1 MSIEFGKN
9 LKSLLFFDYMVIL
22 RIRGNNHIVFFLF
35 GLAAGIASLSLSIFL
50 KLTINGLFIP
60 EIASQGL
67 ISITSGEIESQ
78 AVLTLG
84 PLAKYST
91 FIGATV
97 VNIILY
103 GIIGIILGKLFM
115 KMKSPIYA
123 IKSVLSTFI
132 SYLILIVLTIIFL
145 VLSTTPGQSI
155 SIPVN
160 SFVLFLLPSA
170 VYGLI
175 FAFLFGNKNKKID
188 LVEIRSSSY
197 NKGVVNKSNEN
208 ANIDYNKRDM
218 IRALMISVVAIPLVY
233 FGFTRLI
240 SGSEQQG
247 QQQQSRALDASIQE
261 FVQSKSKPPGFENP
275 ILTPLVDA
283 EVTPTYLFYRI
294 DINSVI
300 PTVNADNWN
309 LTVKGLVDNPLQIN
323 YEEIKSMNSVEEF
336 ATLTCI
342 SNKIGGNLVSTA
354 LWKGVRLRDILSR
367 AVVQPTV
374 KYIVFRCSDGYDVGI
389 PLESGMMDGTVLA
402 YDMNN
407 SPLTN
412 GHGFPLRAI
421 VPGFYG
427 MMNPKWIT
435 EIELVDK
442 TYEGFWQRKGWT
454 NNDIK
459 NIYSSVVI
467 PGNQPINDRFPNL
480 VPNSGFLNG
489 KNIPIAGIAFAGDR
503 GISKVEVSVDGGAT
517 WKTAIV
523 KDPLSKYTWVLWT
536 SGFTAAD
543 KGDYKIIVRAT
554 DKTGQVQTSE
564 LEEPFPNGAGG
575 YNQVNISI

>member
-1 MSIEFGKN
+1 MS
-9 LKSLLFFDYMVIL
+9 FDYIVVL
-22 RIRGNNHIVFFLF
+22 GIRGNNYIVFFLF
-35 GLAAGIASLSLSIFL
+35 GLVAGVASLSLSIFL
-50 KLTINGLFIP
+50 KLTIDGLFIP

-91 FIGATV
+91 IIGAIV
-97 VNIILY
+97 VNVLLY
-103 GIIGIILGKLFM
+103 GIIGIIIGKLFM
-115 KMKSPIYA
+115 KMMSPKFA
-123 IKSVLSTFI
+123 IKSILSTFI
-132 SYLILIVLTIIFL
+132 SYIILIILTIVFL
-145 VLSTTPGQSI
+145 VLGTTPGQSI
-155 SIPVN
+155 SIPVK
-160 SFVLFLLPSA
+160 SFVLFLFPSV

-188 LVEIRSSSY
+188 LVETRSNVGS
-197 NKGVVNKSNEN
+197 VINKSNKT
-208 ANIDYNKRDM
+208 ADIDYSKRDM
-218 IRALMISVVAIPLVY
+218 IRALIISVIAIPLVY
-233 FGFTRLI
+233 FGFNRLI
-240 SGSEQQG
+240 SGSEQQ
-247 QQQQSRALDASIQE
+247 QQQPRALDQSIQQ
-261 FVQSKSKPPGFENP
+261 FLQSKSKPPGFENP

-283 EVTPTYLFYRI
+283 EVTPTFIFYRI
-294 DINSVI
+294 DINTVV
-300 PTVNADNWN
+300 PTINTNDWN
-309 LTVKGLVDNPLQIN
+309 LTIKGLVDNPVVIN
-323 YEEIKSMNSVEEF
+323 YAEFRGMNSVEEF

-354 LWKGVRLRDILSR
+354 LWKGVRLRDLLSK
-367 AVVQPTV
+367 AGVQSSV

-389 PLESGMMDGTVLA
+389 PLENGMMDSTILA

-407 SPLTN
+407 SPLTSE
-412 GHGFPLRAI
+412 HGYPVRAI

-454 NNDIK
+454 NDGIK

-480 VPNSGFLNG
+480 VPNSSFLNG

-503 GISKVEVSVDGGAT
+503 GISKVEVSVDGGTT

-523 KDPLSKYTWVLWT
+523 KDPLSQYTWVLWT

-543 KGDYKIIVRAT
+543 KGNYKIIVRAT

-564 LEEPFPNGAGG
+564 LEQPFPNGAGG
-575 YNQVNISI
+575 YNQIDISV

>member
-1 MSIEFGKN
+1 
-9 LKSLLFFDYMVIL
+9 MVVL
-22 RIRGNNHIVFFLF
+22 RIRGNNYVVFFIF

-84 PLAKYST
+84 SLAKYST

-97 VNIILY
+97 INIILY

-115 KMKSPIYA
+115 KMKSPVYA

-145 VLSTTPGQSI
+145 VLSTIPGQSI

-175 FAFLFGNKNKKID
+175 FAFLFGSKNKKMD
-188 LVEIRSSSY
+188 LVETRASSY
-197 NKGVVNKSNEN
+197 NDGVINKSNEN

-218 IRALMISVVAIPLVY
+218 IRALIISVIAIPLVY

-240 SGSEQQG
+240 SGSA
-247 QQQQSRALDASIQE
+247 QQQQQQPRVLDASIKE
-261 FVQSKSKPPGFENP
+261 FLQSKSKPAGFENP
-275 ILTPLVDA
+275 ILTPLIDA

-294 DINSVI
+294 DINTVV
-300 PTVNADNWN
+300 PTINAKDWS
-309 LTVKGLVDNPLQIN
+309 LTVKGLVDNPIVIN
-323 YEEIKSMNSVEEF
+323 YAEFRNMNSVEEF

-354 LWKGVRLRDILSR
+354 LWKGVRLRDILSK
-367 AVVQPTV
+367 AGVQSGV

-389 PLESGMMDGTVLA
+389 PLENGMMDGTILA

-407 SPLTN
+407 SPLTSE
-412 GHGFPLRAI
+412 HGYPVRAI

-435 EIELVDK
+435 EIELVDR

-503 GISKVEVSVDGGAT
+503 GISKVEVSVDGGVT
-517 WKTAIV
+517 WKTTIV

-543 KGDYKIIVRAT
+543 KGDYKIIVRGT
-554 DKTGQVQTSE
+554 DKTGQIQTSE

-575 YNQVNISI
+575 YNQVNISV

>member
-1 MSIEFGKN
+1 MLNKFGKN
-9 LKSLLFFDYMVIL
+9 LKSLNIFDYIVVL
-22 RIRGNNHIVFFLF
+22 RIRGNNYIVFFLF
-35 GLAAGIASLSLSIFL
+35 GLAAGIVGLSLSIFL
-50 KLTINGLFIP
+50 KLAINGLFIP

-97 VNIILY
+97 VNILLW
-103 GIIGIILGKLFM
+103 GIIGIILGKLFI
-115 KMKSPIYA
+115 KMKSPHYVFKFI
-123 IKSVLSTFI
+123 LSTFI
-132 SYLILIVLTIIFL
+132 SYLILITLTIVFL
-145 VLSTTPGQSI
+145 VLSTTPGQSV

-170 VYGLI
+170 AYGLI

-188 LVEIRSSSY
+188 PVEIPSNDGS
-197 NKGVVNKSNEN
+197 GTDVINKSNKT
-208 ANIDYNKRDM
+208 ADVDYTKRDM
-218 IRALMISVVAIPLVY
+218 IRALIISVIAIPLVY
-233 FGFTRLI
+233 LGFNRLI
-240 SGSEQQG
+240 SGSG
-247 QQQQSRALDASIQE
+247 QQQRPPQALDKSIQQ
-261 FVQSKSKPPGFENP
+261 VLQSKSKPPGFENP

-283 EVTPTYLFYRI
+283 EVTPTYIFYRI
-294 DINSVI
+294 DIN
-300 PTVNADNWN
+300 TVVPSINANDWN
-309 LTVKGLVDNPLQIN
+309 LTVKGLVDNPVVIN
-323 YEEIKSMNSVEEF
+323 YEDFKGMNSVEEF

-354 LWKGVRLRDILSR
+354 LWKGVRLRDILSK
-367 AVVQPTV
+367 AGVQSSV

-389 PLESGMMDGTVLA
+389 PLENGMMDGTILA

-412 GHGFPLRAI
+412 EHGYPVRAI

-454 NNDIK
+454 NSGIK
-459 NIYSSVVI
+459 NIYSSIVI
-467 PGNQPINDRFPNL
+467 PGNQPIDDRFPNL
-480 VPNSGFLNG
+480 VPNSSFLNG
-489 KNIPIAGIAFAGDR
+489 KNIPVAGIAFAGDR
-503 GISKVEVSVDGGAT
+503 GISKVEVSVDGGTT

-523 KDPLSKYTWVLWT
+523 KDPLSQYTWVLWT

-554 DKTGQVQTSE
+554 DKTGQIQTSE
-564 LEEPFPNGAGG
+564 LEEPFPSGAGG
-575 YNQVNISI
+575 YNQVNISV

>member
-1 MSIEFGKN
+1 MS
-9 LKSLLFFDYMVIL
+9 FDYVVVL
-22 RIRGNNHIVFFLF
+22 GIRGNNYIVFFLF
-35 GLAAGIASLSLSIFL
+35 GLAAGVASLSLSIFL
-50 KLTINGLFIP
+50 KLTIDGLFIP

-91 FIGATV
+91 IIGAIV
-97 VNIILY
+97 VNVLLY

-115 KMKSPIYA
+115 KMKSPKFA
-123 IKSVLSTFI
+123 IKSILSTFI
-132 SYLILIVLTIIFL
+132 SYIILIVLTIIFL
-145 VLSTTPGQSI
+145 VLSATPGQSI
-155 SIPVN
+155 SIPVK

-188 LVEIRSSSY
+188 LVETRS
-197 NKGVVNKSNEN
+197 NVDGVINKSSKT
-208 ANIDYNKRDM
+208 ADIDYSKRDM
-218 IRALMISVVAIPLVY
+218 IRALIISVIAIPLVY
-233 FGFTRLI
+233 FGFNRLI
-240 SGSEQQG
+240 SGSEQQ
-247 QQQQSRALDASIQE
+247 QQQPRALDQSIQQ
-261 FVQSKSKPPGFENP
+261 FLQSKSKPPGFENP
-275 ILTPLVDA
+275 ILTPIVDA
-283 EVTPTYLFYRI
+283 EVTPTFIFYRI
-294 DINSVI
+294 DINTVV
-300 PTVNADNWN
+300 PTINANDWN
-309 LTVKGLVDNPLQIN
+309 LTIKGLVDNPVVIN
-323 YEEIKSMNSVEEF
+323 YAEIRSMNSIEEF

-342 SNKIGGNLVSTA
+342 SNKIGGNLVGTA
-354 LWKGVRLRDILSR
+354 LWKGVRLRDILSK
-367 AVVQPTV
+367 AGVQSSV

-389 PLESGMMDGTVLA
+389 PLENGMMDSTVLA

-407 SPLTN
+407 SPLTSE
-412 GHGFPLRAI
+412 HGYPVRAI

-454 NNDIK
+454 NNGIK

-467 PGNQPINDRFPNL
+467 PGNQPINDNFPNL
-480 VPNSGFLNG
+480 VPNSSFLNG

-503 GISKVEVSVDGGAT
+503 GISKVEVSVDGGTT

-523 KDPLSKYTWVLWT
+523 KDPLSQYTWVLWT

-543 KGDYKIIVRAT
+543 KGNYKIIVRAT

-564 LEEPFPNGAGG
+564 LEQPFPNGAGG
-575 YNQVNISI
+575 YNQIDISV

>member
-1 MSIEFGKN
+1 
-9 LKSLLFFDYMVIL
+9 MVPGIKGNYYIL
-22 RIRGNNHIVFFLF
+22 YFIF
-35 GLAAGIASLSLSIFL
+35 GLAAGVACLSLSIFL

-67 ISITSGEIESQ
+67 VSITSGEIESQ

-91 FIGATV
+91 IIGAMV
-97 VNIILY
+97 VNVILY
-103 GIIGIILGKLFM
+103 GIIGIMLGKLFM
-115 KMKSPIYA
+115 KMRSPGYA
-123 IKSVLSTFI
+123 IKTVLSTFI
-132 SYLILIVLTIIFL
+132 SYIILIVITLVFII
-145 VLSTTPGQSI
+145 LSTVPGQSI
-155 SIPVN
+155 SIPIIPIA
-160 SFVLFLLPSA
+160 LFLIPSIA
-170 VYGLI
+170 FGLI
-175 FAFLFGNKNKKID
+175 FAFLLGKKDKSKKTVPIEPLSDID
-188 LVEIRSSSY
+188 EREKVI
-197 NKGVVNKSNEN
+197 NKSNKTAE
-208 ANIDYNKRDM
+208 IDYNKRDM
-218 IRALMISVVAIPLVY
+218 IRALIISVIAIPLVY
-233 FGFTRLI
+233 FGFNRLI
-240 SGSEQQG
+240 SGSA
-247 QQQQSRALDASIQE
+247 QQQQQQPRALDASIQE
-261 FVQSKSKPPGFENP
+261 FLQSKSKPPGFESP

-294 DINSVI
+294 DINSVV
-300 PTVNADNWN
+300 PAVNADNWN
-309 LTVKGLVDNPLQIN
+309 LAVKGLVDNPVTIN
-323 YEEIKSMNSVEEF
+323 YDELRSMNSVEEF

-367 AVVQPTV
+367 AGVQPTV

-389 PLESGMMDGTVLA
+389 PLENGMMDGTVLA

-412 GHGFPLRAI
+412 EHGFPVRAI

-454 NNDIK
+454 NNGISAI
-459 NIYSSVVI
+459 NSSIVI
-467 PGNQPINDRFPNL
+467 PGNQPIQERFPNL
-480 VPNSGFLNG
+480 VPNSSNSFMTG

-503 GISKVEVSVDGGAT
+503 GISKVEVSVDGGTT

-523 KDPLSKYTWVLWT
+523 KDPLSQYTWVLWT

-543 KGDYKIIVRAT
+543 KGNYKIIVRAT
-554 DKTGQVQTSE
+554 DKTGQIQTSE
-564 LEEPFPNGAGG
+564 LEDPFPNGAQG
-575 YNQVNISI
+575 YNQIDIPV

>member
-1 MSIEFGKN
+1 M
-9 LKSLLFFDYMVIL
+9 
-22 RIRGNNHIVFFLF
+22 
-35 GLAAGIASLSLSIFL
+35 
-50 KLTINGLFIP
+50 
-60 EIASQGL
+60 
-67 ISITSGEIESQ
+67 
-78 AVLTLG
+78 
-84 PLAKYST
+84 
-91 FIGATV
+91 
-97 VNIILY
+97 
-103 GIIGIILGKLFM
+103 
-115 KMKSPIYA
+115 
-123 IKSVLSTFI
+123 
-132 SYLILIVLTIIFL
+132 
-145 VLSTTPGQSI
+145 
-155 SIPVN
+155 
-160 SFVLFLLPSA
+160 
-170 VYGLI
+170 
-175 FAFLFGNKNKKID
+175 FGNKNKKID
-188 LVEIRSSSY
+188 VVEIRSNSE
-197 NKGVVNKSNEN
+197 NKSVIDNSN
-208 ANIDYNKRDM
+208 KTVNIDYSKRDM
-218 IRALMISVVAIPLVY
+218 IRALIISVIAIPLVY

-240 SGSEQQG
+240 SGSA
-247 QQQQSRALDASIQE
+247 QQQQQQPRALDASIQE
-261 FVQSKSKPPGFENP
+261 FLQSKSKPAGFENP
-275 ILTPLVDA
+275 ILTPLIDA
-283 EVTPTYLFYRI
+283 EVTPTFLFYRI
-294 DINSVI
+294 DINTVV
-300 PTVNADNWN
+300 PTINASDWN
-309 LTVKGLVDNPLQIN
+309 LTVKGLVDNPVVIN
-323 YEEIKSMNSVEEF
+323 YAEFKDMNSVEEF

-354 LWKGVRLRDILSR
+354 LWKGVRLRDVLSK
-367 AVVQPTV
+367 AGVQSGV

-389 PLESGMMDGTVLA
+389 PLENGMMDGTILA

-407 SPLTN
+407 SPLTSE
-412 GHGFPLRAI
+412 HGYPVRAI

-554 DKTGQVQTSE
+554 DKTGQIQTSE

-575 YNQVNISI
+575 YNQVNISV

>member
-1 MSIEFGKN
+1 MS
-9 LKSLLFFDYMVIL
+9 FDYMVVL
-22 RIRGNNHIVFFLF
+22 GIRGNNYIVFFLF
-35 GLAAGIASLSLSIFL
+35 GLAAGVASLTLSIFL
-50 KLTINGLFIP
+50 KLTIDGLFIP

-91 FIGATV
+91 IIGAIV
-97 VNIILY
+97 VNVLLY

-115 KMKSPIYA
+115 KMKSPKFA
-123 IKSVLSTFI
+123 IKSSLSTFI

-155 SIPVN
+155 SIPVK

-188 LVEIRSSSY
+188 LVETRS
-197 NKGVVNKSNEN
+197 NVGGVITKSNKT
-208 ANIDYNKRDM
+208 ADIDYNKRDM
-218 IRALMISVVAIPLVY
+218 IRALIISVIAIPLVY
-233 FGFTRLI
+233 FGFNRLI
-240 SGSEQQG
+240 SGSEQQ
-247 QQQQSRALDASIQE
+247 QQQPRALDQSIQQ
-261 FVQSKSKPPGFENP
+261 FLQSKSKPPGFENP

-283 EVTPTYLFYRI
+283 EVTPTFIFYRI
-294 DINSVI
+294 DINTVV
-300 PTVNADNWN
+300 PTINANDWN
-309 LTVKGLVDNPLQIN
+309 LTIKGLVDNPVVIN
-323 YEEIKSMNSVEEF
+323 YAEFRGMNSVEEF

-342 SNKIGGNLVSTA
+342 SNKIGGNLVGTA
-354 LWKGVRLRDILSR
+354 LWKGVRLRDILSK
-367 AVVQPTV
+367 AGVQSSV

-389 PLESGMMDGTVLA
+389 PLENGMMDSTVLA

-407 SPLTN
+407 SPLTSE
-412 GHGFPLRAI
+412 HGYPVRAI

-454 NNDIK
+454 NNGIK
-459 NIYSSVVI
+459 NIYSSIVI
-467 PGNQPINDRFPNL
+467 PGNQPINDTFPNL
-480 VPNSGFLNG
+480 VPNSSFLNG

-503 GISKVEVSVDGGAT
+503 GISKVEVSVDGGTT

-523 KDPLSKYTWVLWT
+523 KDPLSQYTWVLWT

-543 KGDYKIIVRAT
+543 KGNYKIIVRAT

-564 LEEPFPNGAGG
+564 LEQPFPNGAGG
-575 YNQVNISI
+575 YNQIDISV

>member
-1 MSIEFGKN
+1 MIIEFGKS
-9 LKSLLFFDYMVIL
+9 LKSLMFFDYIVVL
-22 RIRGNNHIVFFLF
+22 KLRGNNYVVFFLF
-35 GLAAGIASLSLSIFL
+35 GLAAGIASLSLSILL

-97 VNIILY
+97 ANILLY

-115 KMKSPIYA
+115 KMKSPRYA

-132 SYLILIVLTIIFL
+132 SYIILIVLTIVFL
-145 VLSTTPGQSI
+145 LLSTTPGQSI

-188 LVEIRSSSY
+188 RVEIRS
-197 NKGVVNKSNEN
+197 NDDDVINKSNKT
-208 ANIDYNKRDM
+208 ADIDYNKRDM
-218 IRALMISVVAIPLVY
+218 IRALIISVIAIPLVY
-233 FGFTRLI
+233 FGFNRLI
-240 SGSEQQG
+240 SGSG
-247 QQQQSRALDASIQE
+247 QQQRQPQALDESIQQ
-261 FVQSKSKPPGFENP
+261 VLQSKTKPPGFENP
-275 ILTPLVDA
+275 VLTPLVDA
-283 EVTPTYLFYRI
+283 EVTPTFIFYRI
-294 DINSVI
+294 DINTVV
-300 PTVNADNWN
+300 PTINADDWN
-309 LTVKGLVDNPLQIN
+309 LTIKGLVDNPVVIN
-323 YEEIKSMNSVEEF
+323 YAEFKGMNSVEEF

-354 LWKGVRLRDILSR
+354 LWKGVRLRDILSK
-367 AVVQPTV
+367 AGVQSGV

-389 PLESGMMDGTVLA
+389 PLENGMMDGTILA

-412 GHGFPLRAI
+412 EHGYPVRAI

-480 VPNSGFLNG
+480 VPNSSFLNG

-503 GISKVEVSVDGGAT
+503 GISKVEVSVDGGTT

-523 KDPLSKYTWVLWT
+523 KDPLSQYTWVLWT

-554 DKTGQVQTSE
+554 DKTGQIQTSE
-564 LEEPFPNGAGG
+564 LEEPFPSGAGG
-575 YNQVNISI
+575 YNQVNISV